1 MPVQVHSELYHL
13 SAPLNLGNAPKYNQL
28 YIYDPEYA
36 ATCRSARTSNQN
48 LEEEIIADLSDMIAN
63 ADICNNPFVQI
74 YKHAHGVL
82 SEEEQH
88 QTSTSNDTY
97 IRLSPRMK
105 MELAAGQD
113 RRTYNLPTANEI
125 AAVIPNE
132 YSDRSFRD
140 TLITYRNNSSNSANG
155 LYRRINETHAAYMP
169 LHYVL
174 LFSRGEYGWHW
185 GRRLM
190 SSGNADGNGD
200 DEDGDGVGDERE
212 GKRLTQR
219 VFYRFRLHVR
229 NDESKIIFLS
239 RRLFQ
244 QYIIDACN
252 QNTPINTELVW

>member
-1 MPVQVHSELYHL
+1 MERIQERRGGIMPVQAHGELYHL
-13 SAPLNLGNAPKYNQL
+13 SAPLNLGNAPMYNQL
-28 YIYDPEYA
+28 YIYDPEYTA
-36 ATCRSARTSNQN
+36 ACRSAHTSNQS
-48 LEEEIIADLSDMIAN
+48 LDEEIIADLSDMIAN
-63 ADICNNPFVQI
+63 SGICNNNPFVQI
-74 YKHAHGVL
+74 YKHEHEIL

-113 RRTYNLPTANEI
+113 RQTYNLPTANEI

-140 TLITYRNNSSNSANG
+140 ILITYRNNSSNSANG

-200 DEDGDGVGDERE
+200 DEDGDGIQITR
-212 GKRLTQR
+212 
-219 VFYRFRLHVR
+219 
-229 NDESKIIFLS
+229 
-239 RRLFQ
+239 
-244 QYIIDACN
+244 
-252 QNTPINTELVW
+252 